1 MFWFVRMNTCLK
13 KQELGYWGICLFQ
26 ALFPNLVSVG
36 IARCSWYFRGLILGP
51 SFSDVGQKPHSASL
65 YRKSIL
71 EDLLL
76 SLVRI
81 QNFWRH
87 FFPLWVQIAL
97 GLPSHLWHQLAS
109 EKTVMLMD
117 LQDWVPAKGMRWT
130 FGPGF
135 TSLQAL
141 LNEGLPL
148 VSCSKPC
155 IHKHRRWNEVIPSVR
170 TQHPSI
176 YVTER
181 RKSQQNIKKRQDTE
195 PSHLLTGLPPSPQEF
210 SASWLIPIP
219 PWYEQCNK
227 EFPKDELDRRQ
238 SAFDRKKTFPLKADI
253 ILGIRGKC

>member
-51 SFSDVGQKPHSASL
+51 SFSDVGLSPTQHL
-65 YRKSIL
+65 YIEKAYWKICFYL
-71 EDLLL
+71 WWGFKTFED
-76 SLVRI
+76 I
-81 QNFWRH
+81 FC
-87 FFPLWVQIAL
+87 LWDQIAL

-181 RKSQQNIKKRQDTE
+181 RKSQQNIKKRQETE
-195 PSHLLTGLPPSPQEF
+195 SNHLLTGLAPSPQEF